1 MFLRKNRWRRNHPR
15 QPGCSVF
22 YYPGHTV
29 DALLHAADELRPEE
43 HGVHIRQVRA
53 VLDFFGGI
61 AVVHGHH
68 QRAGLEDAEV
78 DRQPLQAV
86 HQKDRDLV
94 ALDNTAGDEKVSDA
108 VCLFF
113 KDTPGDLRAER
124 NFIQRLDQFKF
135 LPCSQ
140 LWSLNL
146 RIEFHK
152 RYVIGILTGV
162 FFQKIC
168 D

>member
-1 MFLRKNRWRRNHPR
+1 MVGDIVRDLFDTADKFRTENQDVRFS
-15 QPGCSVF
+15 QIDAVF
-22 YYPGHTV
+22 NF
-29 DALLHAADELRPEE
+29 
-43 HGVHIRQVRA
+43 IC
-53 VLDFFGGI
+53 GI
-61 AVVHGHH
+61 TEIERDGDSS
-68 QRAGLEDAEV
+68 GLEDAEI
-78 DRQPLQAV
+78 DRKPVQAV